1 MDALTMLKQQH
12 REVDELFD
20 RIQKCTD
27 EERIPLL
34 GKLSE
39 KLTLHAEIEERHF
52 YPFARRMGI
61 QDMVDHSLQEHAE
74 VKQLIAEILQLKRHD
89 PRIMDD
95 VMKLMSSVQSH
106 VREEENTLF
115 PRLASV
121 ASAENLSTM
130 GMEMQRTMDE
140 LSQQELLKMAE
151 YEGSHVETQ

>member
-1 MDALTMLKQQH
+1 MDALTILKQQH

-20 RIQKCTD
+20 RIQECTD
-27 EERIPLL
+27 EERITLL
-34 GKLSE
+34 GRLSE

-61 QDMVDHSLQEHAE
+61 QDMVDRSLQEHAE
-74 VKQLIAEILQLKRHD
+74 AKQLIAEILQMKRHD
-89 PRIMDD
+89 ARLMED
-95 VMKLMSSVQSH
+95 VRKLMSSVQSH

-115 PRLASV
+115 PRLVSV
-121 ASAENLSTM
+121 ASAENLAIM

-151 YEGSHVETQ
+151 YEGSHLSP